1 MRKILFL
8 LALLV
13 PEIVPAAPQTQMV
26 RLTRFEGKPIVGVA
40 ASGAFS
46 VELIRSDR
54 TYAVVEV
61 NAEYENILRFE
72 LDGRGVVTV
81 GFSSNAP
88 LRFENN
94 LVCRARIYLPHPE
107 FIHGSGAANIASS
120 GDFESDALQIELNGA
135 AKLNGLEISVT
146 GEVNLQ
152 CSGASRMTDVAIN
165 CRELN
170 GILNG
175 ASKADIREFSG
186 NLFCDISGASR
197 IRMTGNAG
205 IADIKASGASS
216 FDGQQ
221 LSSRDCRIEAS
232 SASKVNTGTVLGD
245 LTANGN
251 SASSITYKGD
261 PTIRSI
267 TISSASSIKKAL

>member
-1 MRKILFL
+1 
-8 LALLV
+8 
-13 PEIVPAAPQTQMV
+13 
-26 RLTRFEGKPIVGVA
+26 
-40 ASGAFS
+40 
-46 VELIRSDR
+46 
-54 TYAVVEV
+54 
-61 NAEYENILRFE
+61 
-72 LDGRGVVTV
+72 
-81 GFSSNAP
+81 
-88 LRFENN
+88 
-94 LVCRARIYLPHPE
+94 
-107 FIHGSGAANIASS
+107 
-120 GDFESDALQIELNGA
+120 
-135 AKLNGLEISVT
+135 
-146 GEVNLQ
+146 
-152 CSGASRMTDVAIN
+152 MTDAAIN

-197 IRMTGNAG
+197 IRMAGNAG
-205 IADIKASGASS
+205 IADIKASGASN

-251 SASSITYKGD
+251 CASSITYKGD

>member
-1 MRKILFL
+1 
-8 LALLV
+8 
-13 PEIVPAAPQTQMV
+13 
-26 RLTRFEGKPIVGVA
+26 
-40 ASGAFS
+40 
-46 VELIRSDR
+46 
-54 TYAVVEV
+54 
-61 NAEYENILRFE
+61 
-72 LDGRGVVTV
+72 
-81 GFSSNAP
+81 
-88 LRFENN
+88 
-94 LVCRARIYLPHPE
+94 
-107 FIHGSGAANIASS
+107 
-120 GDFESDALQIELNGA
+120 
-135 AKLNGLEISVT
+135 
-146 GEVNLQ
+146 
-152 CSGASRMTDVAIN
+152 MTDAAIS

-175 ASKADIREFSG
+175 ASRADIREFSG

-197 IRMTGNAG
+197 IRMAGNAG
-205 IADIKASGASS
+205 IADIKASGASN

-267 TISSASSIKKAL
+267 TISSASSIRKAL

>member
-8 LALLV
+8 FALLV
-13 PEIVPAAPQTQMV
+13 PGIALAAQTQMV
-26 RLTRFEGKPIVGVA
+26 RLTRFEGKPITGVA

-46 VELIRSDR
+46 VELIRSDQ
-54 TYAVVEV
+54 TYAVVEI
-61 NAEYENILRFE
+61 NAEYENILQFE
-72 LDGRGVVTV
+72 LDNRGVVTV
-81 GFSSNAP
+81 GFKTNAP
-88 LRFENN
+88 LRYDNN
-94 LVCRARIYLPHPE
+94 VVCRARIYLKHPE
-107 FIHGSGAANIASS
+107 FIHGSGAAGITCS
-120 GDFESDALQIELNGA
+120 GSFESNALQIELNGA
-135 AKLNGLEISVT
+135 ARLNGPEISVT
-146 GEVNLQ
+146 GEVSLR
-152 CSGASRMTDVAIN
+152 CSGASRMTDAAIS

-175 ASKADIREFSG
+175 ASRAGIRDFNG

-197 IRMTGNAG
+197 IQMSGNAG
-205 IADIKASGASS
+205 IADIKASGASN

-232 SASKVNTGTVLGD
+232 SASKVNTGTVVGD

-267 TISSASSIKKAL
+267 TISSASSIRKAL